1 MLRLERCLVRT
12 KAYSVA
18 YHYSTKQKK
27 ILVLSTIIYVCT
39 STHIDKSRAPQ
50 QQNVTDLWL
59 CFQNLFS
66 HLVWQIGY
74 TGGLSQ
80 WALIFTLCWAVT
92 IFLKKQA
99 VTIYSNVAYNHICSG
114 EWGPSVKNCWYCK
127 VKNKWARYCVSTA
140 QAKKHNWTGLTSYES
155 WDALFCFG
163 TCPGFVKI
171 DDAA

>member
-1 MLRLERCLVRT
+1 MLRLERCLMRT

-18 YHYSTKQKK
+18 YHYSTKKK

-39 STHIDKSRAPQ
+39 STHIDKSRSSQ
-50 QQNVTDLWL
+50 KQNVTDLWL

-92 IFLKKQA
+92 IFFKKQA

-114 EWGPSVKNCWYCK
+114 DHQWRIVDTAKSRISGQDIVLVLHRQKNITGQVKHPMK
-127 VKNKWARYCVSTA
+127 A
-140 QAKKHNWTGLTSYES
+140 GMLF
-155 WDALFCFG
+155 FCFG